1 VKRWKL
7 ILGLLVLFLSG
18 VLVGSMGTAIYFKQ
32 TFGHIFAKGQ
42 PQVRKLIMKKL
53 VGELDLAETQRA
65 PIEEIVGQVQAD
77 LWKLRKQHQPEAE
90 AIIAQG
96 IAQMKP
102 QLSAV
107 QQEKLDVLFERLKER
122 WEHSPDEAH
131 RARGR
136 DFPRGHR
143 PW

>member
-7 ILGLLVLFLSG
+7 VLGLLVLFLSG

-32 TFGHIFAKGQ
+32 TFGHVFAKGQ

-53 VGELDLAETQRA
+53 VRDLDLTEAQRA

-77 LWKLRKQHQPEAE
+77 VYKFRKEHHPEVE
-90 AIIAQG
+90 AIMAQG

-102 QLSAV
+102 LLSTV
-107 QQEKLDVLFERLKER
+107 QQERLDRLFERFKER
-122 WEHSPDEAH
+122 WEQSPDEAH
-131 RARGR
+131 RAPGR
-136 DFPRGHR
+136 DLQGGRR

>member
-1 VKRWKL
+1 MKRWKL
-7 ILGLLVLFLSG
+7 VLGLLVLFLSG

-32 TFGHIFAKGQ
+32 TFGHVFAKGQ
-42 PQVRKLIMKKL
+42 PQVRKLIMKRL
-53 VGELDLAETQRA
+53 VRELDLAETQRA
-65 PIEEIVGQVQAD
+65 PIEEIVGRVQAD

-90 AIIAQG
+90 AVIEQG

-102 QLSAV
+102 QLSTV
-107 QQEKLDVLFERLKER
+107 QQEKLDGLFERLKQR
-122 WEHSPDEAH
+122 WERAPDEAH

-136 DFPRGHR
+136 DFPGGHR